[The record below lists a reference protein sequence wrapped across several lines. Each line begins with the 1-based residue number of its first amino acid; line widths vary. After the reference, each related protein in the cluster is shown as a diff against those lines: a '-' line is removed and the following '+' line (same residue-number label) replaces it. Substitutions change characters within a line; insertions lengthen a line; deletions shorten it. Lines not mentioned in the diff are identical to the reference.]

1 MSEQALTLDFF
12 TGRVDQVRKA
22 IEKAI
27 EEAGAYGSDQLM
39 ADLEWTQYVHDHV
52 HVVEEGDNRMV
63 DDAKTTAHLDELVER
78 YRVH

>member
-1 MSEQALTLDFF
+1 MSEQPLTLDYF

-39 ADLEWTQYVHDHV
+39 TDLEWTQYVHDHV
-52 HVVEEGDNRMV
+52 HVSDEGDNRVV
-63 DDAKTTAHLDELVER
+63 DDPGTTAHLDELVER